1 MRVLRVTDAHVR
13 GDWRHEPV
21 VVRVTEIVVRGVQ
34 YVSRPSPGS
43 RVRRGIGVLSLEYG
57 E

>member
-1 MRVLRVTDAHVR
+1 VRVLRVTDAHVR

>member
-1 MRVLRVTDAHVR
+1 VRVLRVTDAHVR
-13 GDWRHEPV
+13 GDWRHE